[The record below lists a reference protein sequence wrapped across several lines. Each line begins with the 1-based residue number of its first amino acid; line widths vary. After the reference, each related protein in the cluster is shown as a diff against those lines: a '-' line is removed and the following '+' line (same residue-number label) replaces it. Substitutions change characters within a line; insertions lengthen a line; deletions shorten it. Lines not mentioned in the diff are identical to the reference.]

1 MLKQC
6 SQDKER
12 INNVGNCVKK
22 CANGSVRHLITRRC
36 RQQKQQKQ
44 QKQITKTNATK
55 KRCPNG
61 SRRNKAGVCIPT
73 HHSPAPPP
81 MHYSPSQSSSSS
93 SLHYLAPQPSPQ
105 YESRGKIDFNGVKR
119 SIGFLNDYNYKIV
132 IPNTGTAII
141 RISRIGQQIGRIV
154 VGDRDNEI
162 VVLPTDNFDTFLNK
176 LTVSCHLIHTQNL
189 RNIMQTPFTRSNA
202 TSWFVYDD
210 DPAYVSNEED
220 HQLGFK
226 LYKIMCKIL
235 FV

>member
-119 SIGFLNDYNYKIV
+119 SIGFLNDYNYNTFNDSLASFEVSLIKNKIKDLFRFKYV
-132 IPNTGTAII
+132 YIYE
-141 RISRIGQQIGRIV
+141 
-154 VGDRDNEI
+154 EI
-162 VVLPTDNFDTFLNK
+162 
-176 LTVSCHLIHTQNL
+176 LT
-189 RNIMQTPFTRSNA
+189 
-202 TSWFVYDD
+202 
-210 DPAYVSNEED
+210 
-220 HQLGFK
+220 
-226 LYKIMCKIL
+226 
-235 FV
+235 